1 MNGQLVGLN
10 KKKLTSKT
18 FIFTLLLVLKLSM
31 KEKSNKYLIT
41 AILLA
46 VLFHGTTIFF
56 TLETTYDALIH
67 LFFSDHYANSWFEP
81 WNYKWYTGF
90 TVMSYPPLVHQAI
103 GALSLIGGLKF
114 GLFTV
119 ALISIALF
127 VTGAYRY
134 SLLITANRTV
144 AGYAAILAVFSS
156 SFVETLHIFGQLP
169 SIIGISVLMHSLPEI
184 YLWLKTGK
192 YKFLFTSLSLIAV
205 TVTSHHVTPIFG
217 ILFFIFPLIGMV
229 IMDVA
234 REEVA
239 SYKEVSFSL
248 FIKTFNKQLRRNL
261 TFGLSSLFLIIFC
274 ILPYWINSKNNPIT
288 QVPIPH
294 GSRDN
299 FLEVTSSGLV
309 FFTIPWG
316 LLLFILPYIFYRY
329 FSKRY
334 LFFGLSFTML
344 VILGTGSTTA
354 IPKLILGETAFNIL
368 TLDRFTFWATI
379 MAIPIFGEFVYRFIE
394 GDLKTL
400 IQSKFGAVYHRLL
413 GGALALL
420 CIFMVVFTMSLGHFR
435 PSQPQ
440 KIKMLPIVNFL
451 SQDSH
456 DQWRYLTLGFGDQ
469 MAWLASQTNAMTVDG
484 NYHSARRLPELTT
497 RPIERLENSKFKGV
511 AGIGSLQQF
520 LTTPEKYNLK
530 YIFSNDKFYD
540 PVLFFCGWQ
549 RLSKLENGIMVWEKL
564 NIPPVSSILPKEDV
578 ATWLKIMW
586 GIIPFLTV
594 LIAFFLNIQSLLVR
608 GLKTKA
614 KAKAAYFKFRN
625 EYDTFPNIVL
635 KAFHSWTII
644 LLLMIAYASY
654 IFYIKNETQRSPENV
669 VKAYYDALDFKE
681 LNKSYTYIDPK
692 SMLTRSQY
700 LLEIYVTDGLL
711 SSYAK
716 LDEIA
721 TKILKQTDSVATL
734 KVETTW
740 ITPLEKLYKT
750 AFKTAVKR
758 NGKWFLK
765 PEKKSLDL
773 PPDKLYSKNNTSY
786 FNQGRRRITTEQTHH
801 EDVLKQPVLEIV
813 SAKLIKFNKRYA
825 IIGTVQNID
834 NMPADVVLKGT
845 LYNDKNKELATY
857 SAKHIIKHKL
867 MPKEVSAFR
876 INFEGIAWSKIKDSI
891 PKTFNPDEFTP
902 LEISEQPTKFNLHAA
917 GNVSNSDLFKDI
929 VLSNVSTTSKFIN
942 GTLFNSGI
950 QEITVPQVILTF
962 YDKNKEII
970 WVDNLFLKEGIRQE
984 RKLHFQY
991 SFPKNPI
998 IKIINDNMRY
1008 CFVNGLPNKNIASK
1022 ILPNRNRKHTTEKLQ
1037 KVDHPLFSY
1046 LNIELNSYIGNP
1058 K

>member
-1 MNGQLVGLN
+1 
-10 KKKLTSKT
+10 
-18 FIFTLLLVLKLSM
+18 M
-31 KEKSNKYLIT
+31 KETSNKYLIV
-41 AILLA
+41 ALLLA
-46 VLFHGTTIFF
+46 IAFHGSTIFF

-67 LFFSDHYANSWFEP
+67 LFFAEHYSTSWFEP

-90 TVMSYPPLVHQAI
+90 TVQSYPPLVHQAI
-103 GALSLIGGLKF
+103 AALSLIGGLKF

-119 ALISIALF
+119 ALIAIILF

-134 SLLITANRTV
+134 SLLITSNRTV

-169 SIIGISVLMHSLPEI
+169 SIIGVSVLMHALPEI

-192 YKFLFTSLSLIAV
+192 YKFFFTSLSLIAV

-217 ILFFIFPLIGMV
+217 MLFFIFPLIGTV

-239 SYKEVSFSL
+239 SYKEITFSL
-248 FIKTFNKQLRRNL
+248 FIKTFVKQLKRNL
-261 TFGLSSLFLIIFC
+261 MFGFSSLLLIIFC
-274 ILPYWINSKNNPIT
+274 IFPYWMNSKLNPIT

-294 GSRDN
+294 GSRDS
-299 FLEVTSSGLV
+299 FIDVTSSGLV

-316 LLLFILPYIFYRY
+316 ILLFILPYIFYRY

-344 VILGTGSTTA
+344 VILGTGGTTP
-354 IPKLILGETAFNIL
+354 IPKMILGENAFNIL
-368 TLDRFTFWATI
+368 TLDRFTLWGSI
-379 MAIPIFGEFVYRFIE
+379 MSIPIFGEFIYRFVE

-400 IQSKFGAVYHRLL
+400 IQERFGAVYHRLL
-413 GGALALL
+413 GGILATLYVA
-420 CIFMVVFTMSLGHFR
+420 MVIFTMSLGYFR

-456 DQWRYLTLGFGDQ
+456 DKWRYLTLGFGDQ
-469 MAWLASQTNAMTVDG
+469 MAWLAAQTNAMSVDG

-549 RLSKLENGIMVWEKL
+549 RLSQLENGIMVWEKL
-564 NIPPVSSILPKEDV
+564 NVPPISSILPKEDV
-578 ATWLKIMW
+578 ATWVKIIW
-586 GIIPFLTV
+586 GVIPFLTV
-594 LIAFFLNIQSLLVR
+594 LVAFILNIQSLFVHS
-608 GLKTKA
+608 LKTKV
-614 KAKAAYFKFRN
+614 KAAPAYFKFKVD
-625 EYDTFPNIVL
+625 YDKFPRIVL
-635 KAFHSWTII
+635 KALHIWAVTLI
-644 LLLMIAYASY
+644 LLIGYGCYM
-654 IFYIKNETQRSPENV
+654 FYIKNDTQRSPENV

-681 LNKSYTYIDPK
+681 LNKSFTYIDPEDT
-692 SMLTRSQY
+692 LTRDQY
-700 LLEIYVTDGLL
+700 LLEISVTDGLL

-716 LDEIA
+716 LDAISTEI
-721 TKILKQTDSVATL
+721 IKQTDSLTTL
-734 KVETTW
+734 KVATNW
-740 ITPLEKLYKT
+740 ITPLEKLSKVAYRT
-750 AFKTAVKR
+750 TVKR
-758 NGKWFLK
+758 AGKWYLK
-765 PEKKSLDL
+765 PTRKSIDL
-773 PPDKLYSKNNTSY
+773 PPDQLYSKNSTGY

-813 SAKLIKFNKRYA
+813 SAKLIKFNKHYA
-825 IIGTVQNID
+825 IIGEVQNID
-834 NMPADVVLKGT
+834 NVPADVVLKGT
-845 LYNDKNKELATY
+845 LYNDANKELATY
-857 SAKHIIKHKL
+857 NAKHILKHKL
-867 MPKEVSAFR
+867 MPKEISAFR
-876 INFEGIAWSKIKDSI
+876 INFEGIAWSKTKDSI

-902 LEISEQPTKFNLHAA
+902 IELSEQPTKFNLQAA
-917 GNVSNSDLFKDI
+917 GNTSNSDLFKDI
-929 VLSNVSTTSKFIN
+929 VLSEISISPNTIN

-950 QEITVPQVILTF
+950 QEITVPQLILTF
-962 YDKNKEII
+962 YNEDKEMI

-984 RKLHFQY
+984 RKLRFEY
-991 SFPKNPI
+991 SIPLKPSLKTVSDDMSF
-998 IKIINDNMRY
+998 
-1008 CFVNGLPNKNIASK
+1008 CFVNGLPNKDIAFK
-1022 ILPNRNRKHTTEKLQ
+1022 IIPDRIQNHTIGKLQ
-1037 KVDHPLFSY
+1037 KVTHPLFSY
-1046 LNIELNSYIGNP
+1046 VRIELNMYIGNP

>member
-1 MNGQLVGLN
+1 
-10 KKKLTSKT
+10 
-18 FIFTLLLVLKLSM
+18 M

-46 VLFHGTTIFF
+46 IVFHGSSIFF

-67 LFFSDHYANSWFEP
+67 LFFADHYANGWFEP

-90 TVMSYPPLVHQAI
+90 TVQSYPPLVHQTI

-119 ALISIALF
+119 AIIAIILF
-127 VTGAYRY
+127 VTGSYRY
-134 SLLITANRTV
+134 SLLITSNRTV
-144 AGYAAILAVFSS
+144 AGYASVLAVFSS

-169 SIIGISVLMHSLPEI
+169 SIVGVSILMHALPEI

-192 YKFLFTSLSLIAV
+192 YKFFFTSLSLISV

-217 ILFFIFPLIGMV
+217 MLFFIFPLIGTV

-234 REEVA
+234 REEVD
-239 SYKEVSFSL
+239 SYKEVKFSL
-248 FIKTFNKQLRRNL
+248 FIKTFFKQLKKNMA
-261 TFGLSSLFLIIFC
+261 FGLSALFLIVFC
-274 ILPYWINSKNNPIT
+274 IFPYWLNSKKNPIT

-294 GSRDN
+294 GSRDS
-299 FLEVTSSGLV
+299 FIEVTSSGLV

-329 FSKRY
+329 YSKRY

-344 VILGTGSTTA
+344 VILGTGGTTP
-354 IPKLILGETAFNIL
+354 IPKMILGETAFNIL
-368 TLDRFTFWATI
+368 TLDRFTLWGSI
-379 MAIPIFGEFVYRFIE
+379 MSIPIFGEFIYRFVE
-394 GDLKTL
+394 GDLKEL
-400 IQSKFGAVYHRLL
+400 IQRKFGAVYHRLI
-413 GGALALL
+413 GGILASMYVA
-420 CIFMVVFTMSLGHFR
+420 IVIFTMSLGYFR

-469 MAWLASQTNAMTVDG
+469 MAWLAAQTNAMSVDG

-549 RLSKLENGIMVWEKL
+549 RLSQLENGIMVWEKL
-564 NIPPVSSILPKEDV
+564 NVPPVSSILPKEDV
-578 ATWLKIMW
+578 PAWVKIIW
-586 GIIPFLTV
+586 GTIPFLTV
-594 LIAFFLNIQSLLVR
+594 LIAFMFNVQSLFVNS
-608 GLKTKA
+608 LKTRVKP
-614 KAKAAYFKFRN
+614 KPAYFKFQN
-625 EYDTFPNIVL
+625 NYTKFSSLVL
-635 KAFHSWTII
+635 KSLHIWAVIMII
-644 LLLMIAYASY
+644 VISYACY
-654 IFYIKNETQRSPENV
+654 MFYIKNDTQRSPENV
-669 VKAYYDALDFKE
+669 VKAYYDAIDFKE
-681 LNKSYTYIDPK
+681 LNKSYGYIDPEGDM
-692 SMLTRSQY
+692 SRAQY
-700 LLEIYVTDGLL
+700 LLEISVTDGLL

-716 LDEIA
+716 LDAITADVIKE
-721 TKILKQTDSVATL
+721 TDSLATL
-734 KVETTW
+734 KVETKW
-740 ITPLEKLYKT
+740 ITPLEKLSKLEYR
-750 AFKTAVKR
+750 TAVKR
-758 NGKWFLK
+758 KGKWYIK
-765 PEKKSLDL
+765 ATKKSIDL
-773 PPDKLYSKNNTSY
+773 PPDQLYSKNVTGY

-813 SAKLIKFNKRYA
+813 SAKLIKFNKRYS
-825 IIGTVQNID
+825 IIGEVQNID
-834 NMPADVVLKGT
+834 NVPSDVVLKGT
-845 LYNDKNKELATY
+845 LYNDDNKELATY
-857 SAKHIIKHKL
+857 NAKHILKHKL
-867 MPKEVSAFR
+867 MPKEISAFR
-876 INFEGIAWSKIKDSI
+876 INFEGIAWSKTKDSI

-902 LEISEQPTKFNLHAA
+902 IELSEQPTKFNLQAA
-917 GNVSNSDLFKDI
+917 GITSNSDLFKDI
-929 VLSNVSTTSKFIN
+929 VLSDVEISQNNIS

-950 QEITVPQVILTF
+950 QEITIPQLIITF
-962 YDKNKEII
+962 YNEDKEMI

-984 RKLHFQY
+984 RKLPFNYQIPENPTIKTISDDM
-991 SFPKNPI
+991 SF
-998 IKIINDNMRY
+998 
-1008 CFVNGLPNKNIASK
+1008 CFVNGLPNEDIAFK
-1022 ILPNRNRKHTTEKLQ
+1022 IIPKRIENHTFGKLQ
-1037 KVDHPLFSY
+1037 KVEHSLFSY
-1046 LNIELNSYIGNP
+1046 VRIELNMYIGNP

>member
-1 MNGQLVGLN
+1 
-10 KKKLTSKT
+10 
-18 FIFTLLLVLKLSM
+18 M

-46 VLFHGTTIFF
+46 VLFHGSTIFF

-67 LFFSDHYANSWFEP
+67 LFFADHYATSWFEP

-90 TVMSYPPLVHQAI
+90 TVQSYPPLVHQTI

-114 GLFTV
+114 GMFTV
-119 ALISIALF
+119 ALIAIVLF

-134 SLLITANRTV
+134 SLLITSNRTV

-169 SIIGISVLMHSLPEI
+169 SIIGVSVLMHSLPEI

-192 YKFLFTSLSLIAV
+192 YKFFFTSLSLIAV

-217 ILFFIFPLIGMV
+217 MLFFIFPLIGTV

-234 REEVA
+234 REEVN
-239 SYKEVSFSL
+239 SYKEVTLSL
-248 FIKTFNKQLRRNL
+248 FLKTFMKQLKKNL
-261 TFGLSSLFLIIFC
+261 AFGFSSLFLIIFC
-274 ILPYWINSKNNPIT
+274 IFPYWMNSKLNPIT

-294 GSRDN
+294 GSRDS
-299 FLEVTSSGLV
+299 FIDITSSGLV

-316 LLLFILPYIFYRY
+316 ILLFIFPYIFYRY

-344 VILGTGSTTA
+344 VILGTGGTTP
-354 IPKLILGETAFNIL
+354 IPKMILGETAFNIL
-368 TLDRFTFWATI
+368 TLDRFTLWGSI
-379 MAIPIFGEFVYRFIE
+379 MSIPIFGEFIYRFVE
-394 GDLKTL
+394 GDLKVL
-400 IQSKFGAVYHRLL
+400 IQERFGAVYHRLL
-413 GGALALL
+413 GGLLAAFY
-420 CIFMVVFTMSLGHFR
+420 ISMVIFTMSLGYFR

-456 DQWRYLTLGFGDQ
+456 DHWRYLTLGFGDQ
-469 MAWLASQTNAMTVDG
+469 MAWLAAQTNAMSVDG

-549 RLSKLENGIMVWEKL
+549 RLSQLENGIMVWEKL
-564 NIPPVSSILPKEDV
+564 NVPPISSILPKEDV
-578 ATWLKIMW
+578 PAWVKIIW

-594 LIAFFLNIQSLLVR
+594 LIAFILNIQSLFVHS
-608 GLKTKA
+608 LKTKF
-614 KAKAAYFKFRN
+614 KAVPVYFKFKVDYN
-625 EYDTFPNIVL
+625 KFPRIVL
-635 KAFHSWTII
+635 KAFHLWAVILIITIG
-644 LLLMIAYASY
+644 YACY
-654 IFYIKNETQRSPENV
+654 MFYIKNDTQRSPENV
-669 VKAYYDALDFKE
+669 VKAYYDAVDFKE

-692 SMLTRSQY
+692 DELTRAQY
-700 LLEIYVTDGLL
+700 LLEISVTDGLL

-716 LDEIA
+716 LDAITTEI
-721 TKILKQTDSVATL
+721 IKQTDSLATL
-734 KVETTW
+734 KVETKW
-740 ITPLEKLYKT
+740 ITPLEKLSKT
-750 AFKTAVKR
+750 EFKTTVKR
-758 NGKWFLK
+758 NSKWYLK
-765 PEKKSLDL
+765 PTRKSIDL
-773 PPDKLYSKNNTSY
+773 PPDQLYSKNSTGY

-825 IIGTVQNID
+825 IIGEVQNID
-834 NMPADVVLKGT
+834 NVPSDVVLKGT
-845 LYNDKNKELATY
+845 LYNDENKELATY
-857 SAKHIIKHKL
+857 NAKHILKHKL
-867 MPKEVSAFR
+867 MPKEISAFR
-876 INFEGIAWSKIKDSI
+876 INFEGIAWSKTKDSI

-902 LEISEQPTKFNLHAA
+902 IELSEQPTKFNLQAA
-917 GNVSNSDLFKDI
+917 GNTTNSDLFKDI
-929 VLSNVSTTSKFIN
+929 VLSEINIKPTSIS

-950 QEITVPQVILTF
+950 QEITVPQLIITF
-962 YDKNKEII
+962 YNKDKEMI

-984 RKLHFQY
+984 RKIRFNYAIPLNPTIKTI
-991 SFPKNPI
+991 SKNM
-998 IKIINDNMRY
+998 DF
-1008 CFVNGLPNKNIASK
+1008 CFVNGLPNKDIASK
-1022 ILPNRNRKHTTEKLQ
+1022 IMPNRIKNHTIGKLQ
-1037 KVDHPLFSY
+1037 KVIHPLFSY
-1046 LNIELNSYIGNP
+1046 VRIELSMYIGNP